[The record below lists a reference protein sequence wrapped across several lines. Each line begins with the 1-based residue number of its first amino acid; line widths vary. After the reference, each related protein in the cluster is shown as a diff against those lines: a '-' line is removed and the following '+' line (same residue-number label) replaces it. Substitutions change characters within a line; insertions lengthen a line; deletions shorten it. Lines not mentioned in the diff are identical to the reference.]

1 MFEQI
6 LVIQPQVDPSAL
18 AKSERQ
24 MNTRFSKIA
33 RRFGDGLKAAL
44 TGGGITGLALGLIDK
59 ILNPLKETQDAID
72 KVLGRAND
80 IKTLSEQFNTTPGNF
95 FRIQQLA
102 KAKGVD
108 DQTLQMLIQKF
119 QVAVAE
125 AIADPTKDT
134 SVRNFAIKGQDTAEA
149 FFQFIQSMQKLSKD
163 DQVRVQQDIFGE
175 RVVGRALEFF
185 NEKNFTDLAKNLH
198 LQPSNV
204 YNPLIK
210 KGSDLQDLEQTFSTR
225 RDSDYFLQGLGK
237 VNPGMIA
244 GKDFD
249 ERERQQRELKKFDF
263 YGSMVQM
270 DLNVQKITAQL
281 ETLTLNVGK
290 GITSLNGLTQ
300 VLMKIPGAK
309 LMRGILNSTSD
320 EGK

>member
-1 MFEQI
+1 MFDQI
-6 LVIQPQVDPSAL
+6 LVIMPQVDPSAL
-18 AKSERQ
+18 AKAERT

-33 RRFGDGLKAAL
+33 KRFGDGLKAAL

-59 ILNPLKETQDAID
+59 ILNPLKETQEAID
-72 KVLGRAND
+72 KVLSRSND
-80 IKTLSEQFNTTPGNF
+80 LKTLAEQFNTTTGNV

-134 SVRNFAIKGQDTAEA
+134 SVRNFAVKGQDTAEA

-185 NEKNFTDLAKNLH
+185 NEKDFGKLASALNLK
-198 LQPSNV
+198 SSSV
-204 YNPLIK
+204 YTPLIE
-210 KGSDLQDLEQTFSTR
+210 KGSKANDIEEILSTG
-225 RDSDYFLQGLGK
+225 RDSDYFLQGLQK
-237 VNPGMIA
+237 IRPSMLEKRDV
-244 GKDFD
+244 D
-249 ERERQQRELKKFDF
+249 ERERNQRELNKFDF

-281 ETLTLNVGK
+281 EQLTLNVGK
-290 GITSLNGLTQ
+290 GVTSLAGLQ
-300 VLMKIPGAK
+300 NVLLKIPGAK

-320 EGK
+320 DGK